1 VHNEHIKSPQDHQT
15 LLDEGFSEQ
24 DIADMSPRARAR
36 RLEEAKAGEPA
47 TSKSDVATGKRDAPI
62 VAETVDDVLKLCVAG
77 GGLDRRRNTAMGI
90 SNPVKVLCACT
101 CLAFVY
107 WVIVHRTEKVP
118 TALGWDD
125 LVSCSDSTSL
135 DGTRR
140 LSVSENSHA
149 TLYEAHGP
157 SDRRKGHETIS
168 REGTWSFDEIS
179 KRYLVV
185 LNGETTTYLLVSPES
200 GGMCML
206 IAGEVQSADLRQS
219 WFSSPAD
226 VNHDP
231 GDQATGPD
239 DR

>member
-1 VHNEHIKSPQDHQT
+1 
-15 LLDEGFSEQ
+15 
-24 DIADMSPRARAR
+24 
-36 RLEEAKAGEPA
+36 
-47 TSKSDVATGKRDAPI
+47 
-62 VAETVDDVLKLCVAG
+62 
-77 GGLDRRRNTAMGI
+77 MGI
-90 SNPVKVLCACT
+90 SNAVKVLCACT

-107 WVIVHRTEKVP
+107 WVIVHRPEKVP

-125 LVSCSDSTSL
+125 LISCSDSASL

-140 LSVSENSHA
+140 LSMSENGHA
-149 TLYEAHGP
+149 TLYESHGS
-157 SDRRKGHETIS
+157 SDRRKDHETTP
-168 REGTWSFDEIS
+168 REGAWSFDEIS

-226 VNHDP
+226 DNHDP
-231 GDQATGPD
+231 GDQEIGPD

>member
-1 VHNEHIKSPQDHQT
+1 VPT
-15 LLDEGFSEQ
+15 
-24 DIADMSPRARAR
+24 
-36 RLEEAKAGEPA
+36 
-47 TSKSDVATGKRDAPI
+47 VTGDFH
-62 VAETVDDVLKLCVAG
+62 TVQPGQFCSANWWNMAS
-77 GGLDRRRNTAMGI
+77 GLSNTI
-90 SNPVKVLCACT
+90 KVLCACSG
-101 CLAFVY
+101 LAFAY
-107 WVIVHRTEKVP
+107 WVFVHGPEKVP
-118 TALGWDD
+118 TVPGWDD
-125 LVSCSDSTSL
+125 LISCSDSTSL

-149 TLYEAHGP
+149 TLYEARGP

-185 LNGETTTYLLVSPES
+185 LNGETTAYLLVSPES

-226 VNHDP
+226 DNHEPD
-231 GDQATGPD
+231 DQGTGPD